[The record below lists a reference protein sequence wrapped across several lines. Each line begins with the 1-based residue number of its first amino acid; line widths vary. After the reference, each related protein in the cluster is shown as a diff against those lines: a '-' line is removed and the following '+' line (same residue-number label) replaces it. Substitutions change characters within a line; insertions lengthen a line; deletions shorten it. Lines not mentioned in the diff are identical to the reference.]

1 MPTKNAWGG
10 TTCGDDGAAARS
22 LEKEWGIPKNSIKV
36 LQRTA
41 SVAQREW
48 KVVADYAAYF
58 AAPPLRRDGRDVDRY
73 RQASRALGAV
83 VEYIRPW
90 STLRRCYGSQMSR
103 NYRRRLYRAATAPA
117 VTRRTLLVRGRFPT
131 TGRPH
136 ESAGHLSYDA
146 CEMYDIDAVETML
159 VRTKL
164 FQTCPALRAFQDG
177 DVLNLSEDA
186 GPINGGYCRRY
197 RDAAVLTRASL
208 NDNPWELLRQQGPWP
223 ALKPARPAKAPGL
236 SELKARIGQ

>member
-1 MPTKNAWGG
+1 
-10 TTCGDDGAAARS
+10 
-22 LEKEWGIPKNSIKV
+22 
-36 LQRTA
+36 
-41 SVAQREW
+41 
-48 KVVADYAAYF
+48 
-58 AAPPLRRDGRDVDRY
+58 
-73 RQASRALGAV
+73 
-83 VEYIRPW
+83 
-90 STLRRCYGSQMSR
+90 
-103 NYRRRLYRAATAPA
+103 
-117 VTRRTLLVRGRFPT
+117 
-131 TGRPH
+131 
-136 ESAGHLSYDA
+136 
-146 CEMYDIDAVETML
+146 MYDIDAVETML

-236 SELKARIGQ
+236 SELKARIGQQALEPRRPDDSAGRG